1 MKVLGNIADVSV
13 SIARRLQDPLAEL
26 VKIEPKHIGV
36 GMYQVRD
43 INFISGTLTVRIR
56 VRVTVGRV
64 RVKFGVIVG

>member
-1 MKVLGNIADVSV
+1 MKVLGNVADISV

-56 VRVTVGRV
+56 VRVEFGVSI
-64 RVKFGVIVG
+64 GVIVG